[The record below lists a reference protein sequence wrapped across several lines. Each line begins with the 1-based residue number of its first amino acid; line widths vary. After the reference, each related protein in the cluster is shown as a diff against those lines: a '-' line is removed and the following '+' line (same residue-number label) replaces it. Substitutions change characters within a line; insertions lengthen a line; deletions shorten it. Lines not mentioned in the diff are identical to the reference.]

1 MKKIHVLLLLGI
13 LSAGIIGCRSAASE
27 NAQTGELPAQIS
39 ALAMSPSDSGETN
52 SILVTS
58 SEKITVVPDIAEV
71 VYSVRTK
78 AKDAADCQQQNSAA
92 VSQVVELLKSLGVA
106 KNSIQTSDYYM
117 NPVYDYSS
125 NTARLT
131 GYEAIAT
138 LTVSNLPIDGLEE
151 ILAQSVLN
159 GINTISSITYQA
171 SKYDE
176 SYQAA
181 LTAAVKTAFQKA
193 EVLANAAGCS
203 VGKVLNIQETSG
215 YSPARYSDYA
225 LTNQYRAAKEESLS
239 VLADSAGIMPG
250 EIQVEASVVVEYQL
264 N

>member
-13 LSAGIIGCRSAASE
+13 FSAGIMGCRSVASE
-27 NAQTGELPAQIS
+27 NVQIGELPAQIS
-39 ALAMSPSDSGETN
+39 APAMSPSDSGEAN
-52 SILVTS
+52 SILVNS
-58 SEKITVVPDIAEV
+58 SEKVAVVPDIAEV

-78 AKDAADCQQQNSAA
+78 AKDAADCQQQNSVS

-106 KNSIQTSDYYM
+106 ETSIQTSDYYM

-181 LTAAVKTAFQKA
+181 LTSAVENAFQKA
-193 EVLANAAGCS
+193 EVLAKAAGCS

-239 VLADSAGIMPG
+239 ALADSAGIMPG
-250 EIQVEASVVVEYQL
+250 EIQVEASVVVEYEL